1 MKLNKIIKSV
11 IFLLIMFITA
21 YPTFVALALIPFLI
35 WFYFN
40 RPPFT
45 GEGTAGYFF
54 LPIAFVCAIAFFV
67 SLVMLI
73 KTVRGKQVTSQEK
86 AKSGNQTRN

>member
-1 MKLNKIIKSV
+1 MKLNKTTKIV
-11 IFLLIMFITA
+11 IFLLIMFCTA
-21 YPTFVALALIPFLI
+21 YSTFVALASIPFLI

-45 GEGTAGYFF
+45 GEPSGYFF

-73 KTVRGKQVTSQEK
+73 KTVRGKQVTSQ
-86 AKSGNQTRN
+86 

>member
-1 MKLNKIIKSV
+1 MKLDKTTKIV
-11 IFLLIMFITA
+11 IFLLIMVCTA
-21 YPTFVALALIPFLI
+21 YSTFVALILIPELI

-45 GEGTAGYFF
+45 GEPSGGFF
-54 LPIAFVCAIAFFV
+54 IPIVFVCAIAFFV

-73 KTVRGKQVTSQEK
+73 KTVRGKQVTSQ
-86 AKSGNQTRN
+86 